1 MECYATRRRFWR
13 ESRILYFLT
22 EGVMKRAVKWTST
35 SVDRRPGRQTLEKGR
50 LMSTTRKRQD
60 RSSKKLH
67 GHQILYNGYHY
78 TICLF
83 EANTHCFCSMIGP
96 IWNTGLT
103 GDIDYMVNMV
113 NIKDTQ
119 IWKYPNYVAI
129 SNYLCSK
136 QPLSTC
142 MLWKVRKWL
151 FSTWWTSTGCL
162 FQLSN

>member
-1 MECYATRRRFWR
+1 
-13 ESRILYFLT
+13 
-22 EGVMKRAVKWTST
+22 MKRAVKWTST

-83 EANTHCFCSMIGP
+83 EANTHCFCSMIWP

-103 GDIDYMVNMV
+103 GDIDYMI

-119 IWKYPNYVAI
+119 IRKYPNYVAI

-136 QPLSTC
+136 PNCATAPFYLYTLKSEKMTHI
-142 MLWKVRKWL
+142 L
-151 FSTWWTSTGCL
+151 FSTLWTSTGCL